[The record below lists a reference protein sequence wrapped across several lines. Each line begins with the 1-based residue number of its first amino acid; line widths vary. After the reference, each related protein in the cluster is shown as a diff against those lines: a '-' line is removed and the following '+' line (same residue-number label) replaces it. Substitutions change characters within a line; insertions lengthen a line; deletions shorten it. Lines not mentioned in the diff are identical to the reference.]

1 MSRYK
6 FNGVD
11 VMQAYN
17 LIVERGIDGQLLM
30 MPPLKDN
37 GLSMNWADENGTDR
51 YLGDRKFE
59 SRTINVACTMEC
71 NSAEEL
77 MQKYEALQSF
87 LLTTGEFNFD
97 DILKGRRWKVFYNR
111 MVSLVRIGNSVRFT
125 IELIDDYPG
134 EIFTI

>member
-59 SRTINVACTMEC
+59 SRTINVACTMEVIVQR
-71 NSAEEL
+71 N
-77 MQKYEALQSF
+77 
-87 LLTTGEFNFD
+87 
-97 DILKGRRWKVFYNR
+97 
-111 MVSLVRIGNSVRFT
+111 
-125 IELIDDYPG
+125 
-134 EIFTI
+134 